1 MMQLYNTL
9 LYQPML
15 NLLVFFYNLIP
26 DIGVGIIILTIII
39 RLILLPLTAKM
50 YKSQKAMQALQPQ
63 MKELQEKYK
72 KNPQELSKAMM
83 QLYQKEK
90 VNPLS
95 SCLPVLLQ
103 LPFLI
108 ALYQVLVAGL
118 DATKTLPP
126 LYSFI
131 SNPEHLSPY
140 FLSVIDLSVKS
151 LPLAVLAGIAQY
163 FQTKMMPMQ
172 AAPRGIPGSKDENMM
187 AGMNRQMLYIMPVFT
202 VFIGA
207 SMPAGLT
214 FYWLITTLFSI
225 AQQWYFLRGKA
236 PTPQDGST

>member
-1 MMQLYNTL
+1 MMSLYNIL

-26 DIGVGIIILTIII
+26 DIGVGVILLTVII
-39 RLILLPLTAKM
+39 RLILFPLTAKM
-50 YKSQKAMQALQPQ
+50 YKSQKAMQMLQPQ

-72 KNPQELSKAMM
+72 KNPQELSKALM

-118 DATKTLPP
+118 DASKTLPP

-131 SNPEHLSPY
+131 AHPEHLSPY

-151 LPLAVLAGIAQY
+151 LPLAVLAGIAQF

-172 AAPRGIPGSKDENMM
+172 GAPKGIPGSKDENMM

-207 SMPAGLT
+207 SLPAGLT

-225 AQQWYFLRGKA
+225 AQQWYFLRG
-236 PTPQDGST
+236 TPAIKQSQS